1 MGKGEKSKPY
11 KIIGAYDSETANLSD
26 GAEKDA
32 YPILHQLGTISV
44 PIETITSDNVE
55 QSTRLDL
62 FRHTLDLYNAL
73 EDIVIL
79 RYGYVLQSVI

>member
-11 KIIGAYDSETANLSD
+11 KIIGAYDSETTNLSD

-55 QSTRLDL
+55 QSTHLDL

-73 EDIVIL
+73 EDIAIAE
-79 RYGYVLQSVI
+79 YDYVLKCIV